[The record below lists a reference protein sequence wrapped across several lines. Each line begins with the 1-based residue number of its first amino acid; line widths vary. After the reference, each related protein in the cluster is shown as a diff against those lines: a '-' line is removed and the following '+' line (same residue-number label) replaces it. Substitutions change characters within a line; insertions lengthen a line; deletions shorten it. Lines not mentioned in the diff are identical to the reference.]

1 MAFGVPLDC
10 VVGTDLD
17 CIAFGFAG
25 DPDRQG
31 VGISRLAQHMAM
43 VCNRILA
50 NGNPLMALLD
60 LAKFAKVTVEARKM
74 LPHFKA

>member
-1 MAFGVPLDC
+1 MTVFG
-10 VVGTDLD
+10 GTDLD

-43 VCNRILA
+43 VCKRILA
-50 NGNPLMALLD
+50 DGNPLKLFLD
-60 LAKFAKVTVEARKM
+60 LAKFKKVEAEATKM